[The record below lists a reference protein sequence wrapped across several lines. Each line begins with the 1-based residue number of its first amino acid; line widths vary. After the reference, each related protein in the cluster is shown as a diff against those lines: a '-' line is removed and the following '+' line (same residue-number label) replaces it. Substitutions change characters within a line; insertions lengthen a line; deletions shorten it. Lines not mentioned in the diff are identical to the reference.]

1 MSSSRVLRI
10 GTRGSALALW
20 QAHHVEALI
29 GSQPGAPTVEL
40 VRIKTEGDVRTD
52 VPLWQIG
59 GRAFFTKEIDKA
71 LLGNEIDIAV
81 HSLKD
86 LSTVLD
92 PGIELAAALE
102 REDPRDAVL
111 SRSGARLMDLPKG
124 ARVGTSS
131 LRRRAFI
138 ARLRPDIELLEL
150 RGNVPTRIER
160 MKNGDYDAIILAAA
174 GLRRLE
180 LDHHISELLPVDE
193 FPPAVSQGAIGV
205 CMRTGDSDAE
215 QWLKKLDNRASR
227 LATTAERALL
237 RRLEGGCQVPL
248 GAIGSLDGETLRLQ
262 AVVCSLDGKKNIQAK
277 SQLAASLE
285 NATTLGQ
292 TVADDLLSQGAASL
306 MANERTARSL
316 ATGG

>member
-1 MSSSRVLRI
+1 MSGSRVLRI

-29 GSQPGAPTVEL
+29 GSQPGAPAVEL

-180 LDHHISELLPVDE
+180 LDQHISELLPVDE

-205 CMRTGDSDAE
+205 CMRTGDSDAG